1 VGWIALAIIVVPFIE
16 LAVLLAVGSQIGV
29 LWTIVL
35 LVLVSIVGS
44 YLVKREGWAAWQ
56 RLTERTARGEV
67 PGRELVDGGLILFA
81 GALLLTPGFLTDVFA
96 VILLFPPT
104 RAPFRV
110 WALRK
115 LERRA
120 RRYISGGPD
129 GPGSYSGYIDV

>member
-1 VGWIALAIIVVPFIE
+1 M
-16 LAVLLAVGSQIGV
+16 AVGSQIGV

-35 LVLVSIVGS
+35 LVVVSVVGS

-96 VILLFPPT
+96 VVLLFPPT

-120 RRYISGGPD
+120 RRYVPGPGPGGP
-129 GPGSYSGYIDV
+129 GYSGYIDIDSPSPPRT